1 MGTFLYFIQCNTSI
15 REPNIVAIKKT
26 DVEQNIYSACRLF
39 DVFTEVTALETFRLK
54 NCVTQLFDYGCD
66 EESYFIIMN
75 RYPIS
80 LK

>member
-1 MGTFLYFIQCNTSI
+1 MTLYSNWDKIGGGQFGTVFQCNTGI

-54 NCVTQLFDYGCD
+54 NFVTQLFD
-66 EESYFIIMN
+66 
-75 RYPIS
+75 
-80 LK
+80 